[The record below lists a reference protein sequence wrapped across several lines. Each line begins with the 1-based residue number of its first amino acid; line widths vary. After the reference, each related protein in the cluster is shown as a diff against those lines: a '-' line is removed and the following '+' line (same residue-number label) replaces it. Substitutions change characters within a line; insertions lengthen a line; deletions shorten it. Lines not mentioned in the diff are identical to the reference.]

1 MEESDDSTM
10 AASMAGDATMNDDA
24 EHRNCGLYGP
34 KDTFTCG
41 PSCDMECM
49 EESDDSTMGAMTG
62 GDDEHQ
68 DCGPYGP
75 KGTFTCGPSCHME
88 CKEESGDGSMDSMNA
103 DGTMNDANDAADN
116 GANSGDAGPA
126 HGQGDE
132 VPPCAQTCQ
141 GKPTTCEMAFEFM
154 EPQGCGGSCPQ
165 AMKDHLLM
173 DMGCSPDTAATGG
186 GETANIDGDAKVQ
199 DVAAE
204 LLGDANNDDE
214 AANIDADA
222 KVENVA
228 ADLLDELER

>member
-1 MEESDDSTM
+1 MEE
-10 AASMAGDATMNDDA
+10 N
-24 EHRNCGLYGP
+24 
-34 KDTFTCG
+34 K
-41 PSCDMECM
+41 
-49 EESDDSTMGAMTG
+49 
-62 GDDEHQ
+62 HQ

-75 KGTFTCGPSCHME
+75 KGTFTCGPSCDME
-88 CKEESGDGSMDSMNA
+88 CIEEDSNDSTMGASVEENEQFGATGQVQATQPLEGVDCDYIWTDCHGCTSTGGFCGTPSGLASGEQGGQTAKVYCGEQNCPVNA
-103 DGTMNDANDAADN
+103 
-116 GANSGDAGPA
+116 ANSGDVEPA

-132 VPPCAQTCQ
+132 VPQCAQTCQ

-173 DMGCSPDTAATGG
+173 DMGCSPATAATGG
-186 GETANIDGDAKVQ
+186 GDSANIDGGAKVQ
-199 DVAAE
+199 DGAAE
-204 LLGDANNDDE
+204 LLGDDNNDDE